1 MDQENIDYLYN
12 LARKNSYYYSIRK
25 KVVQYIIKNKISDN
39 TLNVNLILMA
49 AVWASHQ
56 LDDDLTEEDLQIM
69 FNIVAK
75 EEEFDRKV
83 LKLDPSHAELTLNE
97 ILDLTVESWK

>member
-1 MDQENIDYLYN
+1 MDQDNVDYLYN

-25 KVVQYIIKNKISDN
+25 KVVQYIVRNKISDN
-39 TLNVNLILMA
+39 NLNVNLILMA
-49 AVWASHQ
+49 AIWASHQ

-69 FNIVAK
+69 FNVIAK
-75 EEEFDRKV
+75 DENSDKKI
-83 LKLDPSHAELTLNE
+83 LKLNPLHAELTLNE